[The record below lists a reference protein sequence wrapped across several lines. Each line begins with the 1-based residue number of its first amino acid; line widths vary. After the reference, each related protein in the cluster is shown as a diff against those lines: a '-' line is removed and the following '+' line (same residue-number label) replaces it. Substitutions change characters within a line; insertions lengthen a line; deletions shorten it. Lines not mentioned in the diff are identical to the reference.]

1 MPFDHQPFLK
11 QLTQRPGIYQ
21 MMGEDG
27 AVLYV
32 GKAKNLRK
40 RLASYFRTTG
50 LTPKTA
56 ALVSRIANID
66 VTITQT
72 EIEALLL
79 EQNLIKQNRPPF
91 NILLR
96 DDKSYPYLFLSDRD
110 TYPRLAFHR
119 GSKRQAGR
127 YFGPFPSVQAVRD
140 SLNFLQKTFR
150 VRQCDDNF
158 FRNRSRPCL
167 QYQIN
172 RCTAP
177 CVELISEED
186 YQRDVRHTQMFL
198 EGKNDNL
205 IRELEADMDVAAEAL
220 AFERAALLRD
230 QMVALR
236 TIQAEQ
242 VVESGSSHIDVVAA
256 MLVGD
261 QCCVH
266 VLYIRQG
273 RILGSRSYY
282 PKVPLAADAT
292 EVLTDF
298 LPQFYLRDSG
308 RGDFPREI
316 VVNQALPDS
325 TLLASAISEVATR
338 CCSIAAAEA
347 AGHRVLLKHR
357 GRSTRAQWVELAE
370 RTASQNLN
378 GRIASR
384 KTTQQRLEALQ
395 QLLQLAAPPERIECF
410 DISHSSGEDTV
421 ASCVV
426 FDSGGALKSDYRR
439 MNIKDVAAGD
449 DYAAMEQALVRRYT
463 RIQKE
468 EGKLPDIL
476 LIDGGKGQ
484 MRRAVAVLAEL
495 GVIDVQVVGVAK
507 GPTRKAGFET
517 LLLSQDGLERELEA
531 QSSALLLIQQIRDE
545 AHRFAI
551 TGHRQRRD
559 RKRRTST
566 LEGIDGVGPKRRKE
580 LLRFFGGSQEV
591 VRASVAEL
599 MRVPGISRKVAET
612 IYSTL
617 HNE

>member
-110 TYPRLAFHR
+110 AYPRLAFHR
-119 GSKRQAGR
+119 GSKRQGGR

-177 CVELISEED
+177 CVELISAED

-242 VVESGSSHIDVVAA
+242 VVESGSNHIDVLAA

-292 EVLTDF
+292 ELLTDF

-316 VVNQALPDS
+316 VVNHVLPDS
-325 TLLASAISEVATR
+325 ALLASAISEV
-338 CCSIAAAEA
+338 

-410 DISHSSGEDTV
+410 DISHSSGEATV

-476 LIDGGKGQ
+476 LVDGGKGQ

-495 GVIDVQVVGVAK
+495 GVIGVQVVGVAK